1 MGQYI
6 LGLSYLT
13 CKSLINSNIAK
24 IIFIVSYLCLK
35 KQHVFM
41 NIKLDCI
48 IYLLIFIFIFKIHY
62 SFDDRTTSL
71 KLDGDQEHAHSSAVE
86 RLLNC
91 KVPL

>member
-1 MGQYI
+1 
-6 LGLSYLT
+6 
-13 CKSLINSNIAK
+13 
-24 IIFIVSYLCLK
+24 
-35 KQHVFM
+35 M